1 MNDLERAVRESAEML
16 GLNPDRLT
24 PADRLQCELIA
35 ALRAAVDDA
44 LANTTS
50 ASSADLG
57 KLIVAVEALTRFLAE
72 AKSGAAERPDEHDD
86 PHANLMRIVEGWIE
100 AEAQERAE
108 LASERRAQGLS
119 EPVSDLKTAQARID
133 QLEAEVARLR
143 NGKALPAPESEK
155 VITPDAK
162 VITPTE
168 SEIIPP
174 GEIGD
179 LNMVP
184 PRRSPPTIDGK
195 AEPPAPSDAEREANR
210 LRINN
215 DRSEFY
221 RQGLRPAGT
230 EAWRPHTWRFE

>member
-1 MNDLERAVRESAEML
+1 
-16 GLNPDRLT
+16 
-24 PADRLQCELIA
+24 
-35 ALRAAVDDA
+35 
-44 LANTTS
+44 
-50 ASSADLG
+50 
-57 KLIVAVEALTRFLAE
+57 
-72 AKSGAAERPDEHDD
+72 
-86 PHANLMRIVEGWIE
+86 MRIVEGWIE

-108 LASERRAQGLS
+108 LASERSAQGLS

-168 SEIIPP
+168 SEIIPPGIPP